1 MPKQKFSKRTLQP
14 DIIERVKQSVVQ
26 ARGGLQAFEAALR
39 KLGTNGGLY
48 VSCDDLTIALS
59 RLNALLSLEDA
70 REFFCVIAG

>member
-1 MPKQKFSKRTLQP
+1 M
-14 DIIERVKQSVVQ
+14 
-26 ARGGLQAFEAALR
+26 R

-70 REFFCVIAG
+70 REFFCVVAG